1 MRKLSTARKA
11 LYWTI
16 ASVVVA
22 VIAIVVSVMIADD
35 GGGLHQPSTV
45 SDQQQNGTSNYQ
57 QNGAGNAIVQGD
69 HNQVEINSQKFKE
82 EVRGLT
88 REEAAQQAEKYRDVV
103 PKPGEPGPYLVLD
116 APHHLWVRS
125 SGTTTGHHIG
135 AAFNNAT
142 IWADCVTTTTFDP
155 DRTDTTGPVWLRIRW
170 PNEKP
175 SDTLMASQPSDKYTG
190 WVYAG
195 QTLPAGHNG
204 TIPTCTN
211 P

>member
-1 MRKLSTARKA
+1 MSLASKA

-16 ASVVVA
+16 AGVIVA
-22 VIAIVVSVMIADD
+22 VIAIVVSVALDD
-35 GGGLHQPSTV
+35 DAKRTPGQSAV
-45 SDQQQNGTSNYQ
+45 SNQQQSGTSNNQQNGP
-57 QNGAGNAIVQGD
+57 GNTILQGD
-69 HNQVEINSQKFKE
+69 HNQVQINPQQFKD

-88 REEAAQQAEKYRDVV
+88 REQAEQQAEKYRTVA
-103 PKPGEPGPYLVLD
+103 PKAGEPAPYLVLD

-142 IWADCVTTTTFDP
+142 VWAECVTTTTFDP
-155 DRTDTTGPVWLRIRW
+155 DRTDSTGPVWLRIRW

-175 SDTLMASQPSDKYTG
+175 SDNLMASQPGDRYTG